1 MQQLEENFKDSL
13 YSRNES
19 VRKVAM
25 IGIAIALV
33 TTCPDRTMGK
43 RKLDNLAGRF
53 LVDTP
58 VINNEITK
66 YTEYLGHKLHK
77 DSRLLSFVDVLGHDA
92 YYPVNRIAM
101 INEHFSVFRTAYA
114 FIVSME

>member
-1 MQQLEENFKDSL
+1 MQQLEEQFKESL

-33 TTCPDRTMGK
+33 TTCPDRTICK
-43 RKLDNLAGRF
+43 RKLDGLAGRF

-58 VINNEITK
+58 VINNEIRKYTK
-66 YTEYLGHKLHK
+66 YITHKLRN
-77 DSRLLSFVDVLGHDA
+77 DSLLLSFDDVLGHDA